1 MLSRSL
7 KMAFWVIYD
16 HTGKLI
22 LASLLWSLVP
32 AIPLY
37 FAWLS
42 LMSQDPVLMLATGLP
57 CVAAAFGVALPLM
70 STGMAHLIKVL
81 IDKRDGEFRDFF
93 RGIALHWRRTIAIG
107 AMYAAASACLAASAL
122 FYPAFFNDA
131 SPLFGYCIGAAAIWC
146 LAFLGLSAMYVAPA
160 IVQRNGTARETVRI
174 AAMICLANP
183 VLTLGLAA
191 QILLIGIVSL
201 AMLPLFIALFGA
213 IAMALASSAYEL
225 LSRKYARIAA
235 EKNGGDA
242 MVAILDDSQDDYL
255 NRGFRDFLFPW
266 KS

>member
-7 KMAFWVIYD
+7 KMAFWVTYD

-32 AIPLY
+32 AVPLY

-42 LMSQDPVLMLATGLP
+42 IMSQDPVSMLVIGIP
-57 CVAAAFGVALPLM
+57 CVVAALGVALPLM

-93 RGIALHWRRTIAIG
+93 RGIALYWRRTIAIG
-107 AMYAAASACLAASAL
+107 MMYLIAAACLLASAF
-122 FYPAFFNDA
+122 FYPLFFNDA
-131 SPLFGYCIGAAAIWC
+131 SPLLGYCIGAAAVWC
-146 LAFLGLSAMYVAPA
+146 MAFLGLSAMYIAPA
-160 IVQRNGTARETVRI
+160 IVQRNATARATVRI

-183 VLTLGLAA
+183 FLTLGLAA
-191 QILLIGIVSL
+191 QIACIGVLSL
-201 AMLPLFIALFGA
+201 AVPPIFIALFGA
-213 IAMALASSAYEL
+213 VSMALASSAYEL
-225 LSRKYARIAA
+225 LARKYALIAS
-235 EKNGGDA
+235 EKSDDGA
-242 MVAILDDSQDDYL
+242 MVAIPDDSLDDYL